1 MFTSA
6 KFTSMQCQVSAVIRL
21 YLFIQNEQLFLQWR
35 LMKILFLV
43 EDEGE
48 EGGLLKKQTNERS
61 VNGNPDYGEKE
72 IKDTENGKNK
82 ILLVFFMLLGT
93 VILFLISSAYYF
105 RKRKIFEK
113 NKQK

>member
-1 MFTSA
+1 
-6 KFTSMQCQVSAVIRL
+6 
-21 YLFIQNEQLFLQWR
+21 
-35 LMKILFLV
+35 MKILFLV

-48 EGGLLKKQTNERS
+48 ESGLLKKQTNERS

-93 VILFLISSAYYF
+93 GISILLLLISAYYF
-105 RKRKIFEK
+105 RKRKLAGK
-113 NKQK
+113 NKWR